1 MAFSGHNTINSRY
14 LQSFLLCRSWVSWFF
29 KLAWM
34 QIWWCRVCWRGWES
48 DRSRRWTDFICWHQ
62 WIRNSTGCG
71 LESVEQRSIYWHE
84 TVISCVARSTSIK
97 FNCITDQSQFGQRSF
112 TYISVGIGKILVVSS
127 SLSIQIFSL
136 FYYSQQGS
144 GINQKVQ
151 NLSSA
156 RSSIRQRE
164 AEKSQKGSILAREFK
179 HRSAS
184 QHQDLSQYFQN
195 SVVELQ
201 NLIQEAKQPSK
212 ENLVKN
218 VALQQ
223 TLYV

>member
-1 MAFSGHNTINSRY
+1 
-14 LQSFLLCRSWVSWFF
+14 
-29 KLAWM
+29 
-34 QIWWCRVCWRGWES
+34 
-48 DRSRRWTDFICWHQ
+48 
-62 WIRNSTGCG
+62 
-71 LESVEQRSIYWHE
+71 
-84 TVISCVARSTSIK
+84 
-97 FNCITDQSQFGQRSF
+97 
-112 TYISVGIGKILVVSS
+112 
-127 SLSIQIFSL
+127 
-136 FYYSQQGS
+136 
-144 GINQKVQ
+144 VQ